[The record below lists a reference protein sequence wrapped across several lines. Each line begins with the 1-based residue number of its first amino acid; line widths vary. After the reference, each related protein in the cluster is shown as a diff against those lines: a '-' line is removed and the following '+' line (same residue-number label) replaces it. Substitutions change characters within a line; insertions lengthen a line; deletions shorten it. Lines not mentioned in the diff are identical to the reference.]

1 MSITCISFSNKS
13 PHRRW
18 VHLSN
23 HLSLFPYRFQ
33 LLPPTLHWTI
43 NMFII
48 DQQTK
53 EHQHHNRSLPFPI
66 WHTPG
71 TLDTT
76 TRQSIE
82 FILPHRHMLIFWIVT
97 IIQPKPAN
105 ILNDGIFAI
114 SFPIPWVFINSS
126 GYRSS
131 IGDTQM
137 IMTKYENYCRH
148 KTCDFGDCIAFE
160 LFIMQTKSH
169 EQIIW
174 AGSDKECVCSE
185 INKHNLSILKLNDS
199 NRSTWSIS
207 NVFIVNLM
215 FIKLHLQNC

>member
-1 MSITCISFSNKS
+1 
-13 PHRRW
+13 
-18 VHLSN
+18 
-23 HLSLFPYRFQ
+23 
-33 LLPPTLHWTI
+33 
-43 NMFII
+43 
-48 DQQTK
+48 
-53 EHQHHNRSLPFPI
+53 
-66 WHTPG
+66 
-71 TLDTT
+71 
-76 TRQSIE
+76 
-82 FILPHRHMLIFWIVT
+82 MLIFWIVT

-126 GYRSS
+126 GYRSF

-174 AGSDKECVCSE
+174 AGSDKERVCSE
-185 INKHNLSILKLNDS
+185 INK
-199 NRSTWSIS
+199 RVIS
-207 NVFIVNLM
+207 FVG
-215 FIKLHLQNC
+215 QNPQFVHFETKW